1 MSIIVG
7 EFEIDVAIIE
17 EPTFDSDITDKP
29 VEVGANVTD
38 HQRLFPIDLVV
49 EGFVSDSP
57 TGSIADRRSQGS
69 VPSVDAYQYLKEL
82 RATKE
87 PFTVQTTKDIFD
99 NMLIRTLSPF
109 STTQDGFRFRC
120 TFKEVVFVSNERTT
134 VPVGSPSASR
144 KVKRG
149 SRPVKAGPTVAQ
161 VVKQRGYASEVD
173 MRADEDKF
181 YKQNGRYPKIGEIH
195 KSPPVDIFI
204 P

>member
-7 EFEIDVAIIE
+7 EFEVDVAIVE

-38 HQRLFPIDLVV
+38 HQRLFPTDLVV

-57 TGSIADRRSQGS
+57 TGSIVDRRSQGS
-69 VPSVDAYQYLKEL
+69 IPSVDAYHYFKEL

-87 PFTVQTTKDIFD
+87 PFTVQTTRDIFD
-99 NMLIRTLSPF
+99 NMLIRTLSPI

-134 VPVGSPSASR
+134 IPVGSPSASR

-149 SRPVKAGPTVAQ
+149 SRPVKAGPTYAQ
-161 VVKQRGYASEVD
+161 VMKQRGYTSEAEMV
-173 MRADEDKF
+173 ADEDKF
-181 YKQNGRYPKIGEIH
+181 YKQNGRYPTAGGLH
-195 KSPPVDIFI
+195 KSPPVDIFL

>member
-7 EFEIDVAIIE
+7 EFEVDVALVE
-17 EPTFDSDITDKP
+17 EPVFDSEITDKP
-29 VEVGANVTD
+29 VEVGANITD
-38 HQRLFPIDLVV
+38 HQRLLPTDLMV

-57 TGSIADRRSQGS
+57 TGSIVDRRSQGS
-69 VPSVDAYQYLKEL
+69 VPSVDAYAYFKTL
-82 RATKE
+82 RESKE

-99 NMLIRTLSPF
+99 NMLVRTLSPI

-120 TFKEVVFVSNERTT
+120 TFKQVVFVTNERTT
-134 VPVGSPSASR
+134 IPVSTPGGAK

-149 SRPVKAGPTVAQ
+149 SRPVKAGPTVRQ
-161 VVKQRGYASEVD
+161 VATQRGYTSLQEMFD
-173 MRADEDKF
+173 DEDKF
-181 YKQNGRYPKIGEIH
+181 YKQTGQYPKIDQLH